1 MQAARRLGAISFA
14 TDCEHTGVNGSQR
27 NRGIAGEATGKVA
40 DLGNAQPSAAP
51 SYLSLS
57 QAARLAPGRP
67 SASATWRWCRR
78 GLKGRDGSAVFL
90 KHVRVG
96 RTVYTT
102 APWLHQFFEAVAAAD
117 QKHFQARESLA
128 VQAAKGAVA
137 APRTRPVARDNAAA
151 ASLPARQDELD
162 AALRKEG
169 L

>member
-1 MQAARRLGAISFA
+1 LQAARRLGAISFV

-27 NRGIAGEATGKVA
+27 NRRIAGEATGKVA
-40 DLGNAQPSAAP
+40 DFGNAQPSAAP

-67 SASATWRWCRR
+67 SASATWRWCRK
-78 GLKGRDGSAVFL
+78 GLRARDGSSVHL

-102 APWLHQFFEAVAAAD
+102 AEWLHEFFEAVAIAD
-117 QKHFQARESLA
+117 QKHFEARESLA
-128 VQAAKGAVA
+128 AQAAKDA
-137 APRTRPVARDNAAA
+137 AAGPPARPVACVDAPC
-151 ASLPARQDELD
+151 ASAPDRKNELD
-162 AALRKEG
+162 VALREEG